1 MQRRNTRRRSSHDQS
16 FRVSHADTACV
27 IMLLDDNKQLLDN
40 LPHHPCATAAFDTI
54 YNITFH
60 NLDSTA
66 VTMDLR
72 QFVPRYTSEATVQ
85 FYSGEFSKTSPPRAR
100 HVPLRTAP
108 PIIPA
113 RNPLRVGKAPRPLE
127 TVAKIWDPKV
137 GDYVTRQLSG
147 DFAYI
152 KETSAQ
158 VGNRVVQR
166 SISTNTFQHKSLLIS
181 ASGQRSSFGR
191 SLHEEIE
198 HLRQSFIELQDND
211 DDVFAPNTT
220 PRRSASSATLRTPV
234 RNFSLPTY
242 SPPNKQFAPIRTLR
256 RVRSR
261 SVNLGHVAEA
271 SELPD
276 YPVRR
281 ESLQVTAVA
290 HRAGTQPEPEAAATQ
305 VVDTSEVAATLVESK
320 TIKQTVVV
328 EVKRA
333 GTCKSCKSTRKALAM
348 NPVCCIDCPE
358 RGRLCFHCWSG
369 LLADG
374 VSKQDRKNWLCCL
387 LCRKELAMTDA
398 KRLANRGTILK

>member
-1 MQRRNTRRRSSHDQS
+1 
-16 FRVSHADTACV
+16 VP
-27 IMLLDDNKQLLDN
+27 
-40 LPHHPCATAAFDTI
+40 LPPLI
-54 YNITFH
+54 PYNITFH
-60 NLDSTA
+60 NFNPTA

-72 QFVPRYTSEATVQ
+72 QFVPRYTSETAVQ

-113 RNPLRVGKAPRPLE
+113 RNPMRVGKAPRPLE
-127 TVAKIWDPKV
+127 TVAKIWDPEV
-137 GDYVTRQLSG
+137 GDYVPRHPSG
-147 DFAYI
+147 GFAYI

-158 VGNRVVQR
+158 IGNRFVQR
-166 SISTNTFQHKSLLIS
+166 SISTSTFQHKSLLIS
-181 ASGQRSSFGR
+181 ASGQRNSFGR

-198 HLRQSFIELQDND
+198 HLRQSFIELQDDD
-211 DDVFAPNTT
+211 DDVFAPTTT

-242 SPPNKQFAPIRTLR
+242 SPPNKQFAPVRTLR

-261 SVNLGHVAEA
+261 SVNLGPVAEA

-290 HRAGTQPEPEAAATQ
+290 HQAEPQPEPEAAATQ
-305 VVDTSEVAATLVESK
+305 VVDVSEVNATLIETNK
-320 TIKQTVVV
+320 IKQTVVV
-328 EVKRA
+328 EVKRE
-333 GTCKSCKSTRKALAM
+333 GTCNSCCSTRKALAM

-358 RGRLCFHCWSG
+358 KGRLCFHCWSG
-369 LLADG
+369 LLAEG
-374 VSKQDRKNWLCCL
+374 VNKQDSKNWLCCL
-387 LCRKELAMTDA
+387 LCRNELVMTDA
-398 KRLANRGTILK
+398 KRLASRRTILK